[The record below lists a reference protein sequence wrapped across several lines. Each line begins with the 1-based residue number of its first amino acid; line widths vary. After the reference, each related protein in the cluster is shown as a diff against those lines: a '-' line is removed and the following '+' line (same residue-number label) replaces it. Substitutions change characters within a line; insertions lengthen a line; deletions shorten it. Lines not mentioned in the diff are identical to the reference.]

1 MNVLSNF
8 VLRGVFDNLIHSNY
22 AFSAKL
28 QFHKK
33 VLVTQVN
40 MACSSIINIIS
51 SKSFIS
57 LLYSIYKRS
66 CNDNNN
72 NNDN

>member
-8 VLRGVFDNLIHSNY
+8 VLLAVSDNLIHSNY

-28 QFHKK
+28 QFDKK

-40 MACSSIINIIS
+40 MACSRIIN
-51 SKSFIS
+51 KFQVFHFP
-57 LLYSIYKRS
+57 SIF
-66 CNDNNN
+66 
-72 NNDN
+72 